1 MGLDIL
7 FTIGISSIVIATYQT
22 FSEHKNRRKVEKSKF
37 LFRGRDAIH
46 RVRGNQWFRSY
57 HSQIGTN
64 WHKLNSL
71 IVINICPYLWCN

>member
-37 LFRGRDAIH
+37 LFRGCYE
-46 RVRGNQWFRSY
+46 RGESREES
-57 HSQIGTN
+57 
-64 WHKLNSL
+64 
-71 IVINICPYLWCN
+71 VV